1 MDRPSASEERT
12 VTPPRQ
18 QGEAQSRLRQF
29 EIDGVALNGP
39 SEGFGPLWR
48 KRYRVRLD
56 GPPVSPET
64 VISTWRARFGDFWPE
79 GNRFSTPLTRI
90 TPGDLAQIE
99 IDVGGGA
106 TLSTGVAV
114 LSASPTS
121 FTLITPEGH
130 IFAGVITFSAFDEG
144 GITVAQSEVLMRA
157 SDPIFEVGM
166 VLFGYRRE
174 DRFWEQ
180 TLAAL
185 ARSFGATAR
194 PSMDA
199 QCIDRH
205 FQWRQAKNI
214 RQNALLRSFIKRG
227 TAPATRIAQRVHRLA
242 RRQPG
247 DPRP

>member
-1 MDRPSASEERT
+1 MDRSGAPEERAL
-12 VTPPRQ
+12 TPTRQKDGARPRH
-18 QGEAQSRLRQF
+18 RQF

-130 IFAGVITFSAFDEG
+130 IFAGVITFSAFDDG
-144 GITVAQSEVLMRA
+144 GTTVAQSDVLMRA

-174 DRFWEQ
+174 DHFWEQ
-180 TLAAL
+180 TLSAL
-185 ARSFGATAR
+185 ARSFGATAT

-199 QCIDRH
+199 RCIDRH

-227 TAPATRIAQRVHRLA
+227 TAPATRIAERVNRLA

-247 DPRP
+247 DPRS

>member
-1 MDRPSASEERT
+1 MSEQSARI
-12 VTPPRQ
+12 
-18 QGEAQSRLRQF
+18 RQF
-29 EIDGVALNGP
+29 EIDGIALSAP
-39 SEGFGPLWR
+39 SDGFGPLWR

-64 VISTWRARFGDFWPE
+64 VISTWRTHFGEFWPE
-79 GNRFSTPLTRI
+79 GSTFYTSLTTI

-114 LSASPTS
+114 LSVGPTS
-121 FTLITPEGH
+121 FTLMTPEGH
-130 IFAGVITFSAFDEG
+130 IFAGVITFSASDEG
-144 GITVAQSEVLMRA
+144 GATVAQSEVLMRA

-185 ARSFGATAR
+185 ARSFGATAQPTMEAR
-194 PSMDA
+194 
-199 QCIDRH
+199 CIDRH
-205 FQWRQAKNI
+205 FQWSQAKNI
-214 RQNALLRSFIKRG
+214 RQNAVLRSFIKRS
-227 TAPATRIAQRVHRLA
+227 TAPATRIANHVNRLT
-242 RRQPG
+242 RRHPG
-247 DPRP
+247 DPRS

>member
-1 MDRPSASEERT
+1 MDRSGAPEERT
-12 VTPPRQ
+12 ITPPRQ

-56 GPPVSPET
+56 GPFVSPET
-64 VISTWRARFGDFWPE
+64 VISTWRARFGEFWPE

-144 GITVAQSEVLMRA
+144 GITVAQSDVLMRA

-185 ARSFGATAR
+185 ARSFGATAT

-199 QCIDRH
+199 RCIDRH

-214 RQNALLRSFIKRG
+214 RQNALLRSFIKRS

>member
-1 MDRPSASEERT
+1 MDRSGVPEEHT
-12 VTPPRQ
+12 ITPPRQ
-18 QGEAQSRLRQF
+18 QGEAPSRLRQF

-39 SEGFGPLWR
+39 SEGFGPLWQ

-114 LSASPTS
+114 LSANPTS
-121 FTLITPEGH
+121 FRLITPEGH
-130 IFAGVITFSAFDEG
+130 IFAGVITFSAFDDG

-180 TLAAL
+180 TLTAL
-185 ARSFGATAR
+185 ARSFGATAT

-199 QCIDRH
+199 RCIDRH

>member
-1 MDRPSASEERT
+1 MSEQHARI
-12 VTPPRQ
+12 
-18 QGEAQSRLRQF
+18 RQF

-56 GPPVSPET
+56 GSPISPET
-64 VISTWRARFGDFWPE
+64 VIATWRARFGDFWPE
-79 GNRFSTPLTRI
+79 GNKFSTPLTRI

-106 TLSTGVAV
+106 TLSTGIAV
-114 LSASPTS
+114 LSADPTS

-130 IFAGVITFSAFDEG
+130 IFAGVIAFSAFAEEG
-144 GITVAQSEVLMRA
+144 VTVAQSDVLMRA
-157 SDPIFEVGM
+157 SDPVFEVGM

-174 DRFWEQ
+174 DRFWAQ

-185 ARSFGATAR
+185 AGSFGATATPTMEAR
-194 PSMDA
+194 
-199 QCIDRH
+199 CIDRH
-205 FQWRQAKNI
+205 FQWSQAKNI
-214 RQNALLRSFIKRG
+214 RQNALLRSFIKRS

-247 DPRP
+247 DPRS